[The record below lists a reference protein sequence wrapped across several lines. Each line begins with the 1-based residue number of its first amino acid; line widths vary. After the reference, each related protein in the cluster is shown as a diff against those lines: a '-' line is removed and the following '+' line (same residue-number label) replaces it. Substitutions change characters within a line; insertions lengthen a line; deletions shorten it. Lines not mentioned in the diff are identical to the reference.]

1 MQISSQ
7 KRAGDCGKL
16 AWDMAAKAACRRS
29 QRGFFS
35 MNICFQ
41 PDQKRSPF
49 QPWPTGYQ
57 GSYNEIKRL
66 AGWTRYWPQVE
77 ALMITTLTMKDRTMT
92 NRYIVKHRFLVM
104 FHDFIWLFFPLSM
117 SFVSCR
123 RGVARPG
130 KIGSQLSPVFL
141 DCCSYVSYLKE
152 TPEKKKLPSFSRSL
166 WRLFLMPWRVLKLP
180 GIHRRSQILD
190 VEPS

>member
-1 MQISSQ
+1 MCVCVCLHHGQRLIIIVQFPFNVPSWGIRMNPYCASCHMQISSQ

-92 NRYIVKHRFLVM
+92 NRWHVISESSCPRTSQPS
-104 FHDFIWLFFPLSM
+104 DFQCFPLVPIKSPLILRCNWKSKFQDERW
-117 SFVSCR
+117 SFDTM
-123 RGVARPG
+123 
-130 KIGSQLSPVFL
+130 IFL
-141 DCCSYVSYLKE
+141 TVNTS
-152 TPEKKKLPSFSRSL
+152 
-166 WRLFLMPWRVLKLP
+166 
-180 GIHRRSQILD
+180 
-190 VEPS
+190 